1 MEVLNCNE
9 GEKLKKII
17 CIDGKTMC
25 SNKRNASKP
34 CHTVSAWYRE
44 DGYCMGQKAV
54 AEKGN
59 EITVISKVLRTIE
72 IKG

>member
-17 CIDGKTMC
+17 CIDGKVMR
-25 SNKRNASKP
+25 SNKRNASKS

-44 DGYCMGQKAV
+44 DGYCMGQKAL
-54 AEKGN
+54 AEKSN
-59 EITVISKVLRTIE
+59 EITAISKELRAIE